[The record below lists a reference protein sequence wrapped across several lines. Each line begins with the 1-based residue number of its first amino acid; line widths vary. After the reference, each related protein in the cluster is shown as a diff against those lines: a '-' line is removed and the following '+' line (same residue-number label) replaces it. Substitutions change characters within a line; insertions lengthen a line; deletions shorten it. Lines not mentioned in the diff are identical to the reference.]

1 MRKLTV
7 LVAVTGLMVLALAA
21 AAMPLGQG
29 DAQGQVFPGNRSI
42 EVQGEAVTFGGT
54 LQEPEITSSTGSIT
68 VEGADATF
76 GAPLAGAVTPS
87 LPTDSRRGT
96 PAHLPRYTPLHADH
110 PAHWPLPLPDLRPAP
125 PEQPPVLPGRQP
137 WPPAGMSGAP
147 HPPPVDQRGRARRLQ
162 PPHRLRRPG
171 RQDLVPDPPRHRP
184 LRRRGISHADPG
196 VPRPDHREERPEALK
211 VEDPL
216 PKKRRRPRGECRDGD
231 C

>member
-1 MRKLTV
+1 
-7 LVAVTGLMVLALAA
+7 MVLALAA

-29 DAQGQVFPGNRSI
+29 DAQDQAFSREPAPSRS
-42 EVQGEAVTFGGT
+42 GGAGR
-54 LQEPEITSSTGSIT
+54 LRRDSPRARDNELHRFDHRRRGRRHLRSS
-68 VEGADATF
+68 
-76 GAPLAGAVTPS
+76 PAGTVTPS

-125 PEQPPVLPGRQP
+125 PEQPPVLREERPSA
-137 WPPAGMSGAP
+137 PAGMPGAP
-147 HPPPVDQRGRARRLQ
+147 HPPPVDQRGRVGELQ
-162 PPHRLRRPG
+162 HPHWLRCPG
-171 RQDLVPDPPRHRP
+171 TPNLVQSQEGHRP
-184 LRRRGISHADPG
+184 LRRIRPAHADQG

-216 PKKRRRPRGECRDGD
+216 LKKRRRPRGECRDGD

>member
-1 MRKLTV
+1 MRKLAV

-29 DAQGQVFPGNRSI
+29 DAQDQAFSRERAIEGQGAQV
-42 EVQGEAVTFGGT
+42 AFGGT

-137 WPPAGMSGAP
+137 WPPAGMPGAP
-147 HPPPVDQRGRARRLQ
+147 HPPPVDQRGRVGELQ
-162 PPHRLRRPG
+162 HPHWLRCPG
-171 RQDLVPDPPRHRP
+171 TPNLVQSQEGHRP
-184 LRRRGISHADPG
+184 LRRIRPAHADQG

-216 PKKRRRPRGECRDGD
+216 LKKRRRPRGECRDGD

>member
-1 MRKLTV
+1 
-7 LVAVTGLMVLALAA
+7 
-21 AAMPLGQG
+21 MPR
-29 DAQGQVFPGNRSI
+29 PGI
-42 EVQGEAVTFGGT
+42 LLGT
-54 LQEPEITSSTGSIT
+54 LHRGPGCGRHLRRDSPRARDTTSLRLDQRGGSRSDLQRS
-68 VEGADATF
+68 A
-76 GAPLAGAVTPS
+76 AGTVTPS

-171 RQDLVPDPPRHRP
+171 RQDLVQSQEGHRP
-184 LRRRGISHADPG
+184 LRRIRPAHADQG

-216 PKKRRRPRGECRDGD
+216 LKKRRRPRGECRDGD